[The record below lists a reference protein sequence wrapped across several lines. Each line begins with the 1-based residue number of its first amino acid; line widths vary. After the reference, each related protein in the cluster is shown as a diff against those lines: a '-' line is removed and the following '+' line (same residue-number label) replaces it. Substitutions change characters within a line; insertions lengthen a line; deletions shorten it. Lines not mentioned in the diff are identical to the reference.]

1 MIGFGIFA
9 FFILFFSDGLQSV
22 MFKIYN
28 NADQSTGRLQRF
40 QNPQQLNYLYQLR
53 YEMFYRDIW
62 IAICLIASTL
72 SIIWLA
78 ITKKIPIQLF
88 SFFLILIL
96 CVDLGYVGR
105 KVISPMFSSVSKK
118 ELEPRK
124 TQLIEYLDQD
134 NDIFRVY
141 PIDNPTTNDY
151 GWFGIAT
158 IGGYHAAKMANYED
172 FISQKFLDKLQF
184 LQMTNTKY
192 IISRKRVNHPEL
204 IFEKTFNGENIYKLK
219 NWLPRVFLID
229 SVITSPDKSRTFE
242 IIKSNM
248 FNPSQHIILNK
259 TLKSLEFNVESS
271 EVIIDS
277 WEPEKITISISVEND
292 GILAFSEGYYPPG
305 WHAFIDGQ
313 ETEIYQ
319 ANHFMQAIVVP
330 AGQHKVEFV
339 FSLPSFELAFLLSKF
354 IFIGILA
361 ILTGFGLWAFRN
373 KFKSIL

>member
-1 MIGFGIFA
+1 M
-9 FFILFFSDGLQSV
+9 
-22 MFKIYN
+22 
-28 NADQSTGRLQRF
+28 
-40 QNPQQLNYLYQLR
+40 
-53 YEMFYRDIW
+53 
-62 IAICLIASTL
+62 
-72 SIIWLA
+72 
-78 ITKKIPIQLF
+78 
-88 SFFLILIL
+88 
-96 CVDLGYVGR
+96 
-105 KVISPMFSSVSKK
+105 
-118 ELEPRK
+118 
-124 TQLIEYLDQD
+124 
-134 NDIFRVY
+134 
-141 PIDNPTTNDY
+141 
-151 GWFGIAT
+151 
-158 IGGYHAAKMANYED
+158 
-172 FISQKFLDKLQF
+172 
-184 LQMTNTKY
+184 
-192 IISRKRVNHPEL
+192 
-204 IFEKTFNGENIYKLK
+204 K

-277 WEPEKITISISVEND
+277 WEPEKTTVSISVEND

-361 ILTGFGLWAFRN
+361 ILTGFGLWAFRHQ
-373 KFKSIL
+373 FKSIL